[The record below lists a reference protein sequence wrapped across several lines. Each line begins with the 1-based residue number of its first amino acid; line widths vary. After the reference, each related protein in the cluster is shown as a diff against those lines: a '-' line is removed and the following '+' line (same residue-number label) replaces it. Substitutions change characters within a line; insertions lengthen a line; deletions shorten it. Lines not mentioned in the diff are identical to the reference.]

1 MATFT
6 QKFRTTSYPTISSDN
21 PLNSQVGRTVLVTG
35 GSDGI
40 GFAIA
45 SAFAKAGASR
55 VIILGRRQE
64 ALRVA
69 ADKLN
74 AARSRNETT
83 ITTFTCDITSL
94 SSIESTWQSIA
105 AAGIAVDVLVLN
117 AGNVK
122 FGLISEDITAAWT
135 AFEIN
140 VLANLRVA
148 KLFFGQ
154 IVPSSGKKILINI
167 STCSIHSSPAPSQG
181 AYAASKIGF
190 ANIVQ
195 NLADELP
202 VDKAQIVSI
211 HPGAVL
217 SETVRAKGYDEN
229 SLPWD
234 DASLPSDFCVWLS
247 TDTAKFLH
255 GKFIWANWDVDE
267 LLERESEI
275 TRSPG
280 MLRIGLQGA
289 GFLDVTTM
297 FDQIKDRVVHD

>member
-55 VIILGRRQE
+55 VIILGRRHE

-74 AARSRNETT
+74 AARSRNEPT

-94 SSIESTWQSIA
+94 SSIKSTWQSIA

-122 FGLISEDITAAWT
+122 FGLISEDIAAAWT

-154 IVPSSGKKILINI
+154 IVPSSSKK
-167 STCSIHSSPAPSQG
+167 
-181 AYAASKIGF
+181 
-190 ANIVQ
+190 

-247 TDTAKFLH
+247 TDAAKFLH
-255 GKFIWANWDVDE
+255 GKFVWANWDVDE

-289 GFLDVTTM
+289 GFLDVTTI
-297 FDQIKDRVVHD
+297 FDQIKDRVEPGL